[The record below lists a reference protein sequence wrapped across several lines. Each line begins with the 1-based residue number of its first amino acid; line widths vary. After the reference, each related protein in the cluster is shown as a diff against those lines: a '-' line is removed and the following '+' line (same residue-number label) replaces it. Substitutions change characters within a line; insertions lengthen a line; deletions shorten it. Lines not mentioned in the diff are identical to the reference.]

1 MEDDPWGSSADPWS
15 KTNNEGATEQGANV
29 STSSFQ
35 EDGDLSL
42 GSSLAV
48 PARGNSLSD
57 ADPWASPVKSKHNAE
72 SIPSPIALLD
82 KELPSVELP
91 DFKNGISLPEWA
103 TEERAEL
110 PSVPDLAVGISLPK
124 VQWDTEDAA
133 DNNAWSA
140 PKTTSLPASS
150 PINDAR
156 PLSLVAAEQTP
167 LPDDEDTQLEDQH
180 SSGEQEPA
188 DTWSIPH
195 IRDDD
200 PDVASVDLAS
210 FTQPPPRFVEEDD
223 SFNPFSQGDQSRRE
237 EPEEKSRGF
246 RESPEDDEDDAFG
259 GFGGFASGGIEE
271 AHDQS
276 GFASVTENDAYAGW
290 GNEEN
295 GQGFSG
301 AWGSGS
307 VGDVNED
314 DDETAFQ
321 HSSQNRNDGITVN
334 DEGFHSVSS
343 RGRNAATAEQLQEDE
358 WEAERR
364 KITSQEAR
372 AVRKS
377 SWHSTEKT
385 LTSDLISPSSLSRNS
400 LTNGRMSCIMFSRR
414 QNRWIQERR

>member
-15 KTNNEGATEQGANV
+15 KTNNDGPTVQGANV
-29 STSSFQ
+29 STSSLQ

-42 GSSLAV
+42 RSSLAV
-48 PARGNSLSD
+48 PARGNSFSD
-57 ADPWASPVKSKHNAE
+57 ADPWASPVKSTNNAGTT
-72 SIPSPIALLD
+72 PSPIALLD
-82 KELPSVELP
+82 KELPSVEVS
-91 DFKNGISLPEWA
+91 DFKIGISLPEWA

-110 PSVPDLAVGISLPK
+110 PSVPDLAVDISLPK

-133 DNNAWSA
+133 DDNAWSA

-167 LPDDEDTQLEDQH
+167 LPDDEDTQLEDH
-180 SSGEQEPA
+180 YSSGEQEPG
-188 DTWSIPH
+188 DTWSVPH
-195 IRDDD
+195 IHDDN

-223 SFNPFSQGDQSRRE
+223 SFNPFSQGDRSRRE

-259 GFGGFASGGIEE
+259 GFASGGIEE

-276 GFASVTENDAYAGW
+276 GFASVTENDAYGEW

-307 VGDVNED
+307 AGDANED
-314 DDETAFQ
+314 GDETISQ
-321 HSSQNRNDGITVN
+321 HASRNHNDAITVD
-334 DEGFHSVSS
+334 DEGFHSVHS
-343 RGRNAATAEQLQEDE
+343 RGTNVATTEQLQDDE

-364 KITSQEAR
+364 KIASQEAR
-372 AVRKS
+372 AVRKF